1 MITVVD
7 NESKKQLKLSYDF
20 TSDEISLLA
29 RFLRDHQEE
38 LPHGLEGFNK
48 SLEDAVYNTLSLEEA
63 RLFYS

>member
-1 MITVVD
+1 MITVIN
-7 NESKKQLKLSYDF
+7 NENKKQLKLSYDF

-29 RFLRDHQEE
+29 RFLRDHQGE
-38 LPHGLEGFNK
+38 LPHGLETFYK